1 VPNKAFFGVGGGS
14 KMGISRSIVAGLA
27 LLLVATTAMAEEK
40 RWVSSEGTTLK
51 SEASATSEN
60 VADVVVGTE
69 VAVVDSGGR
78 WLKVR
83 TTAGK
88 EGWLYAGR
96 VSDTP
101 PVGEVSGSD
110 GGLFG
115 NTMQK
120 SQINTAKADSARSI
134 RGLSPETT
142 QYAKNR
148 GTPEV
153 VKKSLDG
160 VLLRKVSAKELKA
173 FLQEGKIGEYAQ
185 VQGGK
190 K

>member
-1 VPNKAFFGVGGGS
+1 MKIARCMIAASVV
-14 KMGISRSIVAGLA
+14 
-27 LLLVATTAMAEEK
+27 LLIAATAMAEEK

-51 SEASATSEN
+51 SEASASSEN
-60 VADVVVGTE
+60 VTDVVVGAE
-69 VAVVDSGGR
+69 VTVVESGGR

-83 TTAGK
+83 TATGK
-88 EGWLYAGR
+88 EGWVYAGR
-96 VSDTP
+96 VSDAAP
-101 PVGEVSGSD
+101 AGEVTGSD

-115 NTMQK
+115 DSMQK

-134 RGLSPETT
+134 RGLSPETA

-153 VKKSLDG
+153 IKKSLDG
-160 VLLRKVSAKELKA
+160 VLQRKVSAKELKA
-173 FLQEGKIGEYAQ
+173 FLHEGKIGEYAQ

>member
-1 VPNKAFFGVGGGS
+1 
-14 KMGISRSIVAGLA
+14 MRISRSIVAALA

-60 VADVVVGTE
+60 VADVFVGTE
-69 VAVVDSGGR
+69 VTVVESGGR
-78 WLKVR
+78 WVKVR
-83 TTAGK
+83 TAAGK

-96 VSDTP
+96 VSETP
-101 PVGEVSGSD
+101 PAAEVSGD

-115 NTMQK
+115 ESMQK

-142 QYAKNR
+142 QYAKDR
-148 GTPEV
+148 GTPEL
-153 VKKSLDG
+153 VKKSLDA
-160 VLLRKVSAKELKA
+160 VLLRKVSPRELKA
-173 FLQEGKIGEYAQ
+173 FLQEGKIGEYSQA
-185 VQGGK
+185 QGGRK
-190 K
+190 